1 MDKSL
6 FKFSVRDMCEIAIM
20 CALAIAI
27 DQLLNIKI
35 GADGGSISF
44 SCLPLFIIS
53 YRHGWF
59 KGFIASGIV
68 YGFITCVF
76 DGWGL
81 VTYPFDYL
89 IAFGSIGVAGLFGR
103 MIYKYVKGEGVKSKI
118 MSLLL
123 ILATVLIH
131 IVIRLLSASIDSV
144 LLYEVTFG
152 AGLLYNLNYLWPTA
166 IVLVIFLYVLLP
178 ALLAVNN
185 QYPTSYLQEA
195 KKLDKEEATEQVNE

>member
-6 FKFSVRDMCEIAIM
+6 FKFSVRDIAEIGIM

-27 DQLLNIKI
+27 DQLLNVRI
-35 GADGGSISF
+35 GGNGGSISF

-68 YGFITCVF
+68 FGLITCLF

-81 VTYPFDYL
+81 ITYPFDYL
-89 IAFGSIGVAGLFGR
+89 IAFGSIGIAGLFGKK
-103 MIYKYVKGEGVKSKI
+103 IYKYVKKDNAKDKMI
-118 MSLLL
+118 ALLL

-131 IVIRLLSASIDSV
+131 SVIRILSATVDSV
-144 LLYEVTFG
+144 LLYEVSFG
-152 AGLLYNLNYLWPTA
+152 AGLLYNLNYVWPTCA
-166 IVLVIFLYVLLP
+166 LLVIFLYVLLP

-185 QYPTSYLQEA
+185 HYPTEFLKQEE
-195 KKLDKEEATEQVNE
+195 DEEKTNLAN